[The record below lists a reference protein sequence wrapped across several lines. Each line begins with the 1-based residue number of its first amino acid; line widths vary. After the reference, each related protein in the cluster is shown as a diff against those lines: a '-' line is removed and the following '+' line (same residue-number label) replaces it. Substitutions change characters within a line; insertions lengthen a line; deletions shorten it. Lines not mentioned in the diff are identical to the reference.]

1 MCVSVCEPHTKRV
14 RTSFEC
20 EMTRTRGHTHIT
32 HTQKRTANAEH
43 TYDQENRR
51 ALNRKQKARQSM
63 NAILDVIDG
72 MFIAVMWNTSTN
84 AGRESET

>member
-1 MCVSVCEPHTKRV
+1 
-14 RTSFEC
+14 
-20 EMTRTRGHTHIT
+20 
-32 HTQKRTANAEH
+32 
-43 TYDQENRR
+43 
-51 ALNRKQKARQSM
+51 M